1 MKKYG
6 LFFLSAIS
14 CAYNFYAQKDTIV
27 DTLDEV
33 RLITKKRLKTQVLGI
48 KSVAISDNQI
58 VKNPVNLTNL
68 LRYNSPIAFR
78 DYGNGGVSTA
88 RFRGTSPTN
97 TLVLWNGI
105 PINAVGNGQTDFNAL
120 SANTSDEI
128 VINSGGSS
136 VDYGSGAIGGV
147 VHLNDVLEF
156 KKTAQF
162 QVFSSFGSFLTTSN
176 FFKSYLAS
184 DKWSLKFSATYN
196 SSRNDYEYI
205 DERYRD
211 NDGELFK
218 NENGSFS
225 NYNVNLATGYQFSTK
240 NRLQFFATKYYGNRF
255 FSDGLPNPS
264 AGTEQNEDFN
274 QRNLLKWQL
283 KFNQFKQE
291 INVAYLTQEF
301 RYYNDKDAVFFDF
314 GNSTNTRFDYS
325 LNYRFSNQ
333 LNTSFGFIYDDILG
347 TTKTQTSEIIENRRT
362 ATSFLGSLYYNPTE
376 KIQTNVSVRNEQN
389 SDFNVPL
396 AWSVASEFNLSRKMH
411 FSLNVSSNYRI
422 PTFNELY
429 WPQVGNLNLLPE
441 NSIQGEL
448 GLSFNNDFISISSTF
463 FYINIDDKILW
474 LPTLGSNLWRPIN
487 VENAIHKG
495 FEVFVNIQK
504 KLGNHQFTFS
514 SNYTFAEAKDSAIG
528 SFLPFAPEHLLN
540 FNLDYFYRTSH
551 IYIQNLYQSKVFT
564 NPINIDFYAL
574 DALSVFNVGSEYAI
588 IKTEQKDLSIGLK
601 VNNIFN
607 ELYYFSNLRP
617 MPGTNF
623 NIHINYKF

>member
-1 MKKYG
+1 MKKYS
-6 LFFLSAIS
+6 LFFLLAVS

-27 DTLDEV
+27 NTLTEV
-33 RLITKKRLKTQVLGI
+33 KLVTKKRLKTQVLGI
-48 KSVAISDNQI
+48 KSVTITDNQI
-58 VKNPVNLTNL
+58 VKNPVSLTNL

-97 TLVLWNGI
+97 TSVLWNGI

-128 VINSGGSS
+128 VINSGGGS

-156 KKTAQF
+156 KKTKQF
-162 QVFSSFGSFLTTSN
+162 QVFSSFGSFLTISN
-176 FFKSYLAS
+176 FFKSFLANE
-184 DKWSLKFSATYN
+184 KWSTKFSATYN

-205 DERYRD
+205 DGRFRD
-211 NDGELFK
+211 NDGDLFI
-218 NENGSFS
+218 NENGSFK
-225 NYNVNLATGYQFSTK
+225 NYNLNLTTGYQFSTK
-240 NRLQFFATKYYGNRF
+240 NKLQFFTTKYYGNRF

-264 AGTEQNEDFN
+264 AATERNEDFN

-283 KFNQFKQE
+283 KYNRFKQE

-301 RYYNDKDAVFFDF
+301 RYYNDKDAVLFDF
-314 GNSTNTRFDYS
+314 GKSTDKRFDYN

-333 LNTSFGFIYDDILG
+333 LNISLGFIYDDILG
-347 TTKTQTSEIIENRRT
+347 TTKTQLSEHIENRRT
-362 ATSFLGSLYYNPTE
+362 STSFLGSIDYNPTE
-376 KIQTNVSVRNEQN
+376 KIQTNISVRNEQN

-396 AWSVASEFNLSRKMH
+396 AWSVTSEFTFSKKLNV
-411 FSLNVSSNYRI
+411 SLNLSSNYRV

-429 WPQVGNLNLLPE
+429 WPQVGNLNLVPE

-448 GLSFNNDFISISSTF
+448 GVSFNNDFISISSTF

-487 VENAIHKG
+487 VENTIHKG
-495 FEVFVNIQK
+495 FEVFVNLQK

-514 SNYTFAEAKDSAIG
+514 SNYTFAGAKDSATG
-528 SFLPFAPEHLLN
+528 SFLPFAPQHLLN
-540 FNLDYFYRTSH
+540 FNLDYFYKKLH
-551 IYIQNLYQSKVFT
+551 FYIQNLYQSKVFT

-574 DALSVFNVGSEYAI
+574 DALSVFNIGSEYVI
-588 IKTEQKDLSIGLK
+588 LKTDHKDLSIGLK